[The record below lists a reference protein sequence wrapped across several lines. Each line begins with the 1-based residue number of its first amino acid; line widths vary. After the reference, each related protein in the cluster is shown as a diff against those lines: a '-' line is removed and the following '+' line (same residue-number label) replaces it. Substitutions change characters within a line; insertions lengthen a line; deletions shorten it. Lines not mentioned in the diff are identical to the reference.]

1 MVKKEN
7 YENSSSILDLLQAL
21 ATKLEVLEDTIKSHT
36 PKDLLTSKE
45 AAKYLNVKMNWLN
58 KLCSQDRITYTQPG
72 GKARFFKKSDLDNY
86 LKKNIR
92 KSDDDL
98 AKEADDNLFINPKRK

>member
-1 MVKKEN
+1 MSTKQNSET
-7 YENSSSILDLLQAL
+7 SSSILDLLHAL
-21 ATKLEVLEDTIKSHT
+21 ATKLEVLENTIKSHT

-45 AAKYLNVKMNWLN
+45 AAKYLNITLNWLN
-58 KLCSQDRITYTQPG
+58 HLCSWDRITYTQPG

-86 LKKNIR
+86 LQQNIR

-98 AKEADDNLFINPKRK
+98 DREADDNLFINPKRK

>member
-1 MVKKEN
+1 MVSQNN
-7 YENSSSILDLLQAL
+7 YENCSSILDLLQAL
-21 ATKLEVLEDTIKSHT
+21 ATKLEVLENTIKSHT

-45 AAKYLNVKMNWLN
+45 AAKYLNITMNWLN

-72 GKARFFKKSDLDNY
+72 GKARFFKKSDLDRY
-86 LKKNIR
+86 LEKNLR

-98 AKEADDNLFINPKRK
+98 DQETYDNLFINSKNK

>member
-1 MVKKEN
+1 MKQES
-7 YENSSSILDLLQAL
+7 ENSSSILCLLQAL
-21 ATKLEVLEDTIKSHT
+21 STKLEALEDTIKSHT

-45 AAKYLNVKMNWLN
+45 AAKYLNIKMNWLN

-86 LKKNIR
+86 LKQNIR

-98 AKEADDNLFINPKRK
+98 DREADDNLFINPKRK